1 MSDTFAPSARPQYA
15 AIAWAT
21 KDEIFVEIPCK
32 DGPPYI
38 CRYHKTESGLAAALN
53 IMVKHHSEETH
64 RAATRAMRPLVKFS
78 PSMRE
83 VTREILKRRKII

>member
-1 MSDTFAPSARPQYA
+1 MTTFAPSARPPYA

-21 KDEIFVEIPCK
+21 KEELFVEIPCK
-32 DGPPYI
+32 DGPPYV
-38 CRYHKTESGLAAALN
+38 CRYKRSVEGLASALN
-53 IMVKHHSEETH
+53 VLVSNPSDKRTML
-64 RAATRAMRPLVKFS
+64 RPVVSIVKFS

>member
-1 MSDTFAPSARPQYA
+1 MSTFAPSARPQWA

-38 CRYHKTESGLAAALN
+38 CRYAKSTIGLAAALN
-53 IMVKHHSEETH
+53 IMVKNPASEKPPKQEN
-64 RAATRAMRPLVKFS
+64 PFVKFS